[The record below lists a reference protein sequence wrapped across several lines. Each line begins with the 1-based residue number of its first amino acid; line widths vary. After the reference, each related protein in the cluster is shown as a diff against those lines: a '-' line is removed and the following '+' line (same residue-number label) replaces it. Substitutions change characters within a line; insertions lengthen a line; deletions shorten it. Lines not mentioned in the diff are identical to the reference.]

1 MGDPPS
7 QEDDYLLPSFGSQ
20 VQVARAAVAEP
31 DAAVKP
37 FSPNSHQ
44 KLKRTFS
51 EMENQTLGRN
61 ALADLA
67 D

>member
-1 MGDPPS
+1 VP
-7 QEDDYLLPSFGSQ
+7 
-20 VQVARAAVAEP
+20 RAPVAEP
-31 DAAVKP
+31 AVAVKP
-37 FSPNSHQ
+37 FTPSSHQ

>member
-1 MGDPPS
+1 
-7 QEDDYLLPSFGSQ
+7 LLPSFGSQ
-20 VQVARAAVAEP
+20 VQVARVAVAEP

-51 EMENQTLGRN
+51 EMENQGLGRN

>member
-1 MGDPPS
+1 VPRVPI
-7 QEDDYLLPSFGSQ
+7 
-20 VQVARAAVAEP
+20 AEP
-31 DAAVKP
+31 AVPVKP